1 VIVVARGKGDG
12 FLSDH
17 ANHVMLSCI
26 FGNSFLCPD
35 VA

>member
-1 VIVVARGKGDG
+1 VVVVARGKGDG

-17 ANHVMLSCI
+17 ASHVMLLCI
-26 FGNSFLCPD
+26 FGNSLRRS